1 MSDYALFA
9 GLTLSLGMSLAN
21 TVGLLFLLLTSL
33 GQVPLGECTP
43 HCVSFPRMVGMWCS
57 QFGAA
62 MKSAAINSLQVSL
75 GSHVGLFISGLC

>member
-1 MSDYALFA
+1 MSDCVLFV
-9 GLTLSLGMSLAN
+9 GLTLSLGM
-21 TVGLLFLLLTSL
+21 TVGLLLLLLTLL